1 MKLIKLT
8 RYNGG
13 KETCYVKAS
22 VVTGVARHDPDNC
35 TIVYDGCNS
44 AYYVSETVEQVL
56 EMLKESSE
64 EKSLT
69 IISKNGITIHLP
81 EIE

>member
-35 TIVYDGCNS
+35 TIVYDGCNT
-44 AYYVSETVEQVL
+44 AYYVSETVGQVL
-56 EMLKESSE
+56 GMLKEATE
-64 EKSLT
+64 DNTLT
-69 IISKNGITIHLP
+69 IISKDAKTIHLG

>member
-22 VVTGVARHDPDNC
+22 FITGVARHDPDNC

-44 AYYVSETVEQVL
+44 AYYVSETVGEVL
-56 EMLKESSE
+56 GMLKESQE

-69 IISKNGITIHLP
+69 IISKSGVTIMLP
-81 EIE
+81 EVE